1 MGPHSTFR
9 EKLLITGATGY
20 IGFKTLLTALSRGY
34 SILALVRKDSD
45 ISDLQSKS
53 AAVTESVR
61 SGQLEFAVVPNYL
74 ADDAV
79 YDVLRGSGVTVIVHL
94 ASPLALQVCFL
105 DFLISLSD
113 TENYEEDIIRPA
125 VSMVTVFLDA
135 ARRVESVRRV
145 VVTSSCVTLIPFE
158 WNFNPDSERIYTAS
172 DLNPTLNRTSASPME
187 AYWISKALARKAS
200 GDFIE
205 THRPSF
211 DFVNLLPGVVIGP
224 DDRLIPS
231 PTNRNVKSDDV
242 LQGTRRSVL
251 APVLTDDLNSSF
263 PYVGVPVHV
272 SDVARAHIDAVD
284 RQRIPGNSEFILVSD
299 ADADE
304 AVDWEE
310 GARGVVRT
318 YYGKELEEGLFPM
331 EGSLEAIRWR
341 VDTRE
346 TERVFGWRFVGFQE
360 TIKALIAQWAGLK
373 RLETSGEAGCE

>member
-1 MGPHSTFR
+1 MDPRSTSR

-34 SILALVRKDSD
+34 SILALVRKDND

-53 AAVTESVR
+53 AAITESVR
-61 SGQLEFAVVPNYL
+61 SGQLEFAVVPNFL
-74 ADDAV
+74 VDDAV
-79 YDVLRGSGVTVIVHL
+79 YNVLRGSGATVIVLL
-94 ASPLALQVCFL
+94 ASPLALQ
-105 DFLISLSD
+105 

-125 VSMVTVFLDA
+125 VSMVTVFLEA

-158 WNFNPDSERIYTAS
+158 WNFNPDSERIYTAT
-172 DLNPTLNRTSASPME
+172 DLNPTLNSTPTSPME
-187 AYWISKALARKAS
+187 AYWISKALARRAS
-200 GDFIE
+200 HDYVE

-211 DFVNLLPGVVIGP
+211 DYVNLLPGVVIGP

-231 PTNRNVKSDDV
+231 PTNRNVKSGDV

-251 APVLTDDLNSSF
+251 APVLTDNVSSSF

-272 SDVARAHIDAVD
+272 GDVARAHIDAVD

-304 AVDWEE
+304 GVNWEE
-310 GARGVVRT
+310 GARGAVRT

-360 TIKALIAQWAGLK
+360 TIKALVAQWVGLK
-373 RLETSGEAGCE
+373 RLETSVEAGCE